1 MLSYDFEKKLRTPSN
16 ALKEN
21 LKTYLNEY
29 KMIGDSLTIKDAF
42 VINIGVD
49 FEIITLPNYNNN
61 EVLRKCLVAL
71 INYFN
76 IDEWQINEPII
87 LRNINVLLDEIDGV
101 QTVKKVTIT
110 NKTGT
115 TLGYSQ
121 YAYSVEGATLDN
133 VIYPSIDPMV
143 FEVKYPN
150 QDITGRVVKF

>member
-1 MLSYDFEKKLRTPSN
+1 
-16 ALKEN
+16 
-21 LKTYLNEY
+21 
-29 KMIGDSLTIKDAF
+29 MIGDSLTIKDGF
-42 VINIGVD
+42 IINIGVD
-49 FEIITLPNYNNN
+49 FEIITLPNFNNN

-76 IDEWQINEPII
+76 IDNWQINEPII

-101 QTVKKVTIT
+101 QTVKKLTIN

-121 YAYSVEGATLDN
+121 YAYDIDGATQNN
-133 VIYPSIDPMV
+133 VVYPSIDPMI